1 MQVCITASVDIL
13 KVAVPPR
20 GQTECFPH
28 QHQATT
34 GLGAHPYD

>member
-20 GQTECFPH
+20 GQTECFRICTRP
-28 QHQATT
+28 
-34 GLGAHPYD
+34 